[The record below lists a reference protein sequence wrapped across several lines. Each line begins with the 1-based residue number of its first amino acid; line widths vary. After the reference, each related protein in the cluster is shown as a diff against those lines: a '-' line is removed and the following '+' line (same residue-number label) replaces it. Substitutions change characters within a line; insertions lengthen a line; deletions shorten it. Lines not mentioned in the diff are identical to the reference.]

1 MDFPMVMNIKE
12 FFVKL
17 IRMTCWLSVGFF
29 TSANVLARE
38 KVAMVPIHFEEQ
50 AITLPINNKQT
61 QNELAQH
68 SVIHE
73 GTYTPLDTVKSVTV
87 LDNSDAYTTK
97 LASLSEEDA
106 KKIDF
111 SNSKVLVIEAGV
123 APNSGYGVRFNG
135 MIELDDY
142 VVADVSYL
150 TPSNGAACSYMLAI
164 SNPYLFVQI
173 KTAKPILV
181 NERLEQRKCETGGL
195 DLLLGN

>member
-1 MDFPMVMNIKE
+1 M
-12 FFVKL
+12 KL
-17 IRMTCWLSVGFF
+17 IRMTCWLSVGVF

-38 KVAMVPIHFEEQ
+38 KIAMMPVHFEEQ
-50 AITLPINNKQT
+50 AITLPINNDKQT
-61 QNELAQH
+61 KSELEQH

-73 GTYTPLDTVKSVTV
+73 GTYTPIDTVKSVTV
-87 LDNSDAYTTK
+87 LDNHDAYTTK
-97 LASLSEEDA
+97 LSSLSADDF

-111 SNSKVLVIEAGV
+111 NNTKVLVIEAGV

-135 MIELDDY
+135 MIELGDY

-164 SNPYLFVQI
+164 SNPYIFVQI
-173 KTAKPILV
+173 NTTKPILV